1 MPTPGSIVRCRERD
15 WVLLPGSDNDRLL
28 LRPLTGRSDE
38 VVAISRQLS
47 EELRYDLPTEG
58 VSDARFPLPT
68 VDDIQD
74 AQATVLLWQAA
85 RMALRDGATP
95 LRSPGRISIRPR
107 LYQFVPLLMALRLQP
122 VRLLIADDVGVGK
135 TIEALLIAR
144 ELWDRGEIRRLA
156 VLCPPYLCEQWQHE
170 LQQKF
175 QLDAVVLRPGTI
187 AQLERQTPRGRD
199 IYQHFPV
206 QVISIDWLKLDWNR
220 HRFLLF
226 CPDLVIVD
234 EAHGAVPAAETGR
247 QLRYELVR
255 EIAAERNRH
264 LILLTATPHSGAP
277 ATFRSLIGLLDPE
290 FADWDV
296 SNLSEKQ
303 RLRLARHFVQRTRAD
318 IEHGWADGLPCFPQ
332 RELLDE
338 QYQLTPAY
346 YELFNDVYSFC
357 VGLVSS
363 SSTLRETQRR
373 VRYWAALSLLRCVM
387 SSPAAAVAALRNRAA
402 RLHADDDAAVDDA
415 FWQGLVFES
424 DETETDDEPP
434 TAVLEQAETLFNE
447 REQRRLSLFAARAEQ
462 IARQGQDAKLT
473 GVIALTRRLLNDA
486 YAPIIWCRYVA
497 TAEYVAQALR
507 KQLPDVH
514 ITLVTGRMGEEER
527 RAVIAAVPVDQKRV
541 LVATDCISEGINLH
555 ERYNAAIHY
564 DLPWNPNRLEQREGR
579 IDRYG
584 QIAPKVVT
592 IRYYGLNNEVDGVV
606 IDVLLRKA
614 REIRRALGTHVPVP
628 SESVV
633 EALTQALFLRRGT
646 HAQQLTLELE
656 APATQELH
664 RRWEEAVARERIT
677 RTRFAQHA
685 LKLADVQPI
694 LETTDRV
701 LGDPAEVRSFVL
713 TAAARLG
720 ISIRSHP
727 RQADVL
733 LVEAGTTTPDVI
745 RAVIADRPRPWPISF
760 VSPTPAG
767 AEYVGRNHRL
777 VSTLSSYLFEVA
789 LVRTTRTN
797 DAPAPV
803 ARLGVIRTN
812 AVTRLTVLLLLRS
825 RYLVNLPARQHPLL
839 AEEALVSGF
848 VFAVGN
854 ERRWLTEAEARH
866 LLTTAQ
872 PDANLSADEKRELAE
887 MALAEFGEAHQDHP
901 LWAALHHQ
909 TRQRADDLRR
919 SYRDLRQAIQ
929 EHVQGLQ
936 VTPIF
941 PPDLLGILM
950 LQPMPR
956 RFNP

>member
-15 WVLLPGSDNDRLL
+15 WVLLPSTDDDRLL

-47 EELRYDLPTEG
+47 EVLRYDLPTEA
-58 VSDARFPLPT
+58 VSDAHFPLPT
-68 VDDIQD
+68 LDDIQD
-74 AQATVLLWQAA
+74 AQATMLLWQAA

-187 AQLERQTPRGRD
+187 TQLERQTPRGRD

-206 QVISIDWLKLDWNR
+206 QVISIDWLKLDRNR
-220 HRFLLF
+220 YRFLQF

-234 EAHGAVPAAETGR
+234 EAHSAVPAAETGR

-296 SNLSEKQ
+296 SNLNEKQ

-332 RELLDE
+332 RVLRDE
-338 QYQLTPAY
+338 SYLLTPTY
-346 YELFNDVYSFC
+346 HEFFNDVYNFC
-357 VGLVSS
+357 TELVSS
-363 SSTLRETQRR
+363 GSSLREPQRR

-387 SSPAAAVAALRNRAA
+387 SSPAAAVAALRNRSI
-402 RLHADDDAAVDDA
+402 RLNDDDDAAVDDT
-415 FWQGLVFES
+415 FWQGLVFEA

-434 TAVLEQAETLFNE
+434 AAVIEQAETHFAE
-447 REQRRLSLFAARAEQ
+447 PEQRRLRRFAARAEQ
-462 IARQGQDAKLT
+462 IAREGQDAKLT
-473 GVIALTRRLLNDA
+473 GVIALTRRLLTDG

-507 KQLPDVH
+507 TQLPAVH
-514 ITLVTGRMGEEER
+514 TTLVTGRMGEEER
-527 RAVIAAVPVDQKRV
+527 RRVIADVPNDQKRV

-633 EALTQALFLRRGT
+633 EALTQALFLRPGN

-694 LETTDRV
+694 LETTGRV
-701 LGDPAEVRSFVL
+701 LGDPAEVCSFVL
-713 TAAARLG
+713 TAAKRLG
-720 ISIRSHP
+720 IAIRQHP

-733 LVEAGTTTPDVI
+733 LVEAASTTPDVI
-745 RAVIADRPRPWPISF
+745 RSVIADRPQPWPISF

-789 LVRTTRTN
+789 LVRTGRISS
-797 DAPAPV
+797 APAPV

-812 AVTRLTVLLLLRS
+812 TVARLTVLILLRA

-839 AEEALVSGF
+839 AEEALISGF
-848 VFAVGN
+848 VFEAGN

-887 MALAEFGEAHQDHP
+887 MVLAEFGEAHQDHP

-909 TRQRADDLRR
+909 TRQWADDLRR

-929 EHVQGLQ
+929 EYVQGLQ

-941 PPDLLGILM
+941 PPDLLGILI

-956 RFNP
+956 RPG